1 MPGGQGVAQRLA
13 LDPVG
18 HGYAVAIHVGHCC
31 AGGEEHPDDL
41 ELEVACSGGSAR
53 AGRCDRQVQRG
64 RACLAGRGVRVGAGG
79 QQGGNGGRASG
90 AYRAV
95 EGRYPAA
102 VRLVNRCSGGDQ
114 QLDDAPL
121 GARIPRR
128 RQRPGVAGVM
138 QRRRAAAVDRVD
150 GGAGGEQ
157 GTGGVVP
164 EPGRSQMQGRVAPV
178 ERVVQLRDEEVL
190 FHALCGRG
198 RRDPGRVVRQDRL
211 EDGLHASSMHEG
223 PDNLT

>member
-1 MPGGQGVAQRLA
+1 LPGGQGVAQRPA

-18 HGYAVAIHVGHCC
+18 HGYAVALHVGHCC
-31 AGGEEHPDDL
+31 AGSEEHPDDL
-41 ELEVACSGGSAR
+41 ELEVAGSGGSAR

-90 AYRAV
+90 TYRAV

-121 GARIPRR
+121 GTRIPRR
-128 RQRPGVAGVM
+128 RQRPGVAGVV
-138 QRRRAAAVDRVD
+138 QRRRAAAVDGVD

-157 GTGGVVP
+157 GPGGACEGP
-164 EPGRSQMQGRVAPV
+164 AYSQRMVA
-178 ERVVQLRDEEVL
+178 LL
-190 FHALCGRG
+190 T
-198 RRDPGRVVRQDRL
+198 
-211 EDGLHASSMHEG
+211 DGLRYGAGTKIS
-223 PDNLT
+223 